1 MNYRH
6 AYHAGNFADVLK
18 HSVLAIV
25 IEHLKRKPGAFRVI
39 DTHAGIGTY
48 DLTAEEAVK
57 TGEWHDGI
65 GRIWEGAGSAP
76 LPDSIRDILAP
87 YLTAVR
93 SLNVGDD
100 LRIYPGSPFVAK
112 ALMRPQDILM
122 ANELHPS
129 DHQVLVR
136 RLRGDA
142 RARVTN
148 IDGWIALRSML
159 PPKER
164 RGVVLI
170 DPPFEVEGE
179 RERLVSGLKDGLTR
193 FATGTYLLWYPI
205 KELLPVAA
213 MKRDI
218 VALGAEKLLCA
229 ELFVH
234 RPGDAHRL
242 NGCGLLMINP
252 PYQLD
257 ERLRVLLPF
266 LVERLGQSPGAC
278 FELTWLAAEGTGARG
293 KRT

>member
-6 AYHAGNFADVLK
+6 AYHAGNFADVIK
-18 HSVLAIV
+18 HAVLALV
-25 IEHLKRKPGAFRVI
+25 IEHLKRKPAPFRVI
-39 DTHAGIGTY
+39 DTHAGIGVY

-65 GRIWEGAGSAP
+65 GRIWQGPGSSP
-76 LPDSIRDILAP
+76 LPDNIRDVLAP
-87 YLTAVR
+87 YLATVR
-93 SLNVGDD
+93 SLNEGDD

-112 ALMRPQDILM
+112 ALMRPQDVLM
-122 ANELHPS
+122 VNELHPG
-129 DHQVLVR
+129 DHQVLLR
-136 RLRGDA
+136 RLRSDA

-148 IDGWIALRSML
+148 INGWIALRSVL

-179 RERLVSGLKDGLTR
+179 RERLVSGLKDGLAR

-205 KELLPVAA
+205 KELAPVAA
-213 MKRDI
+213 LKREI
-218 VALGAEKLLCA
+218 VASGVEKLLCA

-234 RPGDAHRL
+234 RPGDPRRL
-242 NGCGLLMINP
+242 NGCGLLVVNP

-266 LVERLGQSPGAC
+266 LVERLGQSPDAC
-278 FELTWLAAEGTGARG
+278 FNLTWLATEGQAGRG

>member
-6 AYHAGNFADVLK
+6 AYHAGNFADVIK
-18 HSVLAIV
+18 HAVLALV

-48 DLTAEEAVK
+48 DLTAEEATK

-65 GRIWEGAGSAP
+65 GRLWGSLWDGPGSRP
-76 LPDSIRDILAP
+76 LPDNVRDVLAP
-87 YLTAVR
+87 YLASVR
-93 SLNVGDD
+93 SVNEGED
-100 LRIYPGSPFVAK
+100 LRFYPGSPFVAK
-112 ALMRPQDILM
+112 ALMRPQDALVV
-122 ANELHPS
+122 NELHPG
-129 DHQVLVR
+129 DYQVLLR
-136 RLRGDA
+136 LLRGDA
-142 RARVTN
+142 RAKITN
-148 IDGWIALRSML
+148 IDGWMALRSML

-179 RERLVSGLKDGLTR
+179 RERLVSGLKDGLAR

-205 KELLPVAA
+205 KELAPAAA

-218 VALGAEKLLCA
+218 VALGVDKLLCA

-242 NGCGLLMINP
+242 NGCGLLVINP
-252 PYQLD
+252 PYQLY
-257 ERLRVLLPF
+257 EHLQVLLPF
-266 LVERLGQSPGAC
+266 LAERLGQSPGAC
-278 FELTWLAAEGTGARG
+278 FDLTWLAREGR
-293 KRT
+293 

>member
-6 AYHAGNFADVLK
+6 AYHAGNFADVIK
-18 HSVLAIV
+18 HAVLALV
-25 IEHLKRKPGAFRVI
+25 IEHLKRKPAPFRVI
-39 DTHAGIGTY
+39 DTHAGIGVY

-65 GRIWEGAGSAP
+65 GRIWQGPGSSP
-76 LPDSIRDILAP
+76 LPDNIHDVLAP
-87 YLTAVR
+87 YLATVR
-93 SLNVGDD
+93 SLNEGDD

-112 ALMRPQDILM
+112 ALMRPQDVLM
-122 ANELHPS
+122 VNELHPG
-129 DHQVLVR
+129 DHQVLLR
-136 RLRGDA
+136 RLRSDA

-148 IDGWIALRSML
+148 IDGWIALRSVL

-179 RERLVSGLKDGLTR
+179 RGRLVSGLKDGLAR

-205 KELLPVAA
+205 KELAPVAA
-213 MKRDI
+213 LKREI
-218 VALGAEKLLCA
+218 VASGVEKLLCA

-234 RPGDAHRL
+234 RPGDPRRL
-242 NGCGLLMINP
+242 NGCGLLVVNP

-266 LVERLGQSPGAC
+266 LVERLGQSPDAC
-278 FELTWLAAEGTGARG
+278 FNLTWLATEGQAGRG

>member
-6 AYHAGNFADVLK
+6 AYHAGNFADVIK
-18 HSVLAIV
+18 HAVLALV
-25 IEHLKRKPGAFRVI
+25 IEHLKRKPAPFRVI
-39 DTHAGIGTY
+39 DTHAGIGVY
-48 DLTAEEAVK
+48 DLTAEEAVM

-65 GRIWEGAGSAP
+65 GRIWQGPGSSP
-76 LPDSIRDILAP
+76 LPDNIRDVLAP
-87 YLTAVR
+87 YLATVR
-93 SLNVGDD
+93 SLNEGDD

-112 ALMRPQDILM
+112 ALMRPQDVLM
-122 ANELHPS
+122 VNELHPG
-129 DHQVLVR
+129 DHQVLLR
-136 RLRGDA
+136 RLRSDA

-148 IDGWIALRSML
+148 IDGWIALRSVL

-179 RERLVSGLKDGLTR
+179 RERLVSGLKDGLAR

-205 KELLPVAA
+205 KELAPVAA
-213 MKRDI
+213 LKREI
-218 VALGAEKLLCA
+218 VASGVEKLLCA

-234 RPGDAHRL
+234 RPGDPRRL
-242 NGCGLLMINP
+242 NGCGLLVVNP

-266 LVERLGQSPGAC
+266 LVERLGQSPDAC
-278 FELTWLAAEGTGARG
+278 FNLTWLATEGQAGRG

>member
-6 AYHAGNFADVLK
+6 AYHAGNFADVIK
-18 HSVLAIV
+18 HAVLALV
-25 IEHLKRKPGAFRVI
+25 IEHLKRKPAPFRVI
-39 DTHAGIGTY
+39 DTHAGIGVY
-48 DLTAEEAVK
+48 DLTAEEGVK

-65 GRIWEGAGSAP
+65 GRIWQGPGSSP
-76 LPDSIRDILAP
+76 LPDNIRDVLAP
-87 YLTAVR
+87 YLATVR
-93 SLNVGDD
+93 SLNEGDD

-112 ALMRPQDILM
+112 ALMRPQDVLM
-122 ANELHPS
+122 VNELHPG
-129 DHQVLVR
+129 DHQVLLR
-136 RLRGDA
+136 RLRSDA

-148 IDGWIALRSML
+148 IDGWIALRSVL

-179 RERLVSGLKDGLTR
+179 RERLVSGLKDGLAR

-205 KELLPVAA
+205 KELAPVAA
-213 MKRDI
+213 LKREI
-218 VALGAEKLLCA
+218 VASGVEKLLCA

-234 RPGDAHRL
+234 RPGDPRRL
-242 NGCGLLMINP
+242 NGCGLLVVNP

-266 LVERLGQSPGAC
+266 LVERLGQSPDAC
-278 FELTWLAAEGTGARG
+278 FNLTWLATEGQAGRG

>member
-18 HSVLAIV
+18 HAVLALV

-39 DTHAGIGTY
+39 DTHAGIGLY

-57 TGEWHDGI
+57 TGEWRDGI
-65 GRIWEGAGSAP
+65 GRLREGPGSSP
-76 LPDSIRDILAP
+76 LPDDIREILAP
-87 YLTAVR
+87 YLATVR
-93 SLNVGDD
+93 CLNEGDD
-100 LRIYPGSPFVAK
+100 LGIYPGSPFIAK
-112 ALMRPQDILM
+112 ALMRPHDVLM
-122 ANELHPS
+122 VNELHPS
-129 DHQVLVR
+129 DYQVLSR
-136 RLRGDA
+136 RLRSDA

-179 RERLVSGLKDGLTR
+179 RERLVSGLKDGLAR

-205 KELLPVAA
+205 KELAPVAA

-218 VALGAEKLLCA
+218 VALGVEKLLCA

-234 RPGDAHRL
+234 RPDDAHRL
-242 NGCGLLMINP
+242 TGCGLLMINP

-278 FELTWLAAEGTGARG
+278 FDLAWLAQERQAEHG
-293 KRT
+293 KPA

>member
-6 AYHAGNFADVLK
+6 AYHAGNFADVIK
-18 HSVLAIV
+18 HAVLALV
-25 IEHLKRKPGAFRVI
+25 IEHLKRKPAPFRVI
-39 DTHAGIGTY
+39 DTHAGIGVY

-65 GRIWEGAGSAP
+65 GRIWQGPGSSP
-76 LPDSIRDILAP
+76 LPDNIRDVLAP
-87 YLTAVR
+87 YLATVR
-93 SLNVGDD
+93 SLNEGDD

-112 ALMRPQDILM
+112 ALMRPQDVLM
-122 ANELHPS
+122 VNELHPG
-129 DHQVLVR
+129 DHQVLLR
-136 RLRGDA
+136 RLRSDA

-148 IDGWIALRSML
+148 IDGWIALRSVL

-179 RERLVSGLKDGLTR
+179 RERLVSGLKDGLAR

-205 KELLPVAA
+205 KELAPVAA
-213 MKRDI
+213 LKREI
-218 VALGAEKLLCA
+218 VASGVEKLLCA

-234 RPGDAHRL
+234 RPGDPRRL
-242 NGCGLLMINP
+242 NGCGLLVVNP

-266 LVERLGQSPGAC
+266 LVERLGQSPDAC
-278 FELTWLAAEGTGARG
+278 FNLTWLATEGQAGRG